1 MARYRH
7 MLALDVT
14 HEFYGGTAMPGL
26 RYVPTVETAA
36 LMAREGL
43 LLRATAAGMELWQEQ
58 AQQADAQR
66 SGEPWQLAIDVH
78 ASDALMRFYTAWP
91 EAGYL
96 PLVPGDAR
104 AVQLLR
110 AVVQPAPQAADGR
123 GGGNDRPV
131 FWIDIACRPQAVAQP
146 HQPVLPWRIAL
157 QAGKVHWK
165 YFFSGGLA
173 AKQLSIID
181 LDASPSEPGLSFAR
195 SPLAAT
201 RDGTAYL
208 SAVPLPMRNAP
219 QQRLQLR
226 DEGMAGRVL
235 IKRLPNANIEKVGKE
250 RDLNGQS
257 MIVAE
262 IYVHQ

>member
-1 MARYRH
+1 

-14 HEFYGGTAMPGL
+14 HEFYGGAAMPGL
-26 RYVPTVETAA
+26 RYVPTMETAA

-43 LLRATAAGMELWQEQ
+43 LLRSTASGMELWQEQ
-58 AQQADAQR
+58 AQEADAPG
-66 SGEPWQLAIDVH
+66 SGEAWQLAIDVH
-78 ASDALMRFYTAWP
+78 ATDALLRFYTAWP
-91 EAGYL
+91 ETGYL
-96 PLVPGDAR
+96 PLVAGGAG
-104 AVQLLR
+104 AVQVLR
-110 AVVQPAPQAADGR
+110 AVVQPAPEAPDRR
-123 GGGNDRPV
+123 GGSSDRPA
-131 FWIDIACRPQAVAQP
+131 FWIDIACRPLAVAPPGQP
-146 HQPVLPWRIAL
+146 ARPWRIAL

-181 LDASPSEPGLSFAR
+181 LDASPSEPGVSFSR

-226 DEGMAGRVL
+226 DEGMAGKVL